1 VLSCDLS
8 LITMHISDCCQFSD
22 IHISQGSVTT
32 YLRCGGIFKYSFITN
47 LLQSLTANLLQIYQW
62 VCQWKNFENRL
73 TFGKVMG
80 KSLVSC
86 FFETQCSLKH
96 QLFADLRKKFYFY
109 IGLGL
114 LSFTLLLVDLTFFVF
129 SSVWRRSSSTRSWLQ
144 SATQT

>member
-1 VLSCDLS
+1 
-8 LITMHISDCCQFSD
+8 
-22 IHISQGSVTT
+22 
-32 YLRCGGIFKYSFITN
+32 
-47 LLQSLTANLLQIYQW
+47 
-62 VCQWKNFENRL
+62 
-73 TFGKVMG
+73 MG